1 MSKRQASDD
10 DYPAEASTDLESD
23 TSFAPKRKPNR
34 KAPKRARIMDDRSSE
49 GSIHPRSLHSIRE
62 PATMRV
68 ALLKW
73 YKTVEN
79 NRRMPWRKP
88 YDPNLGPEGRS
99 QRAYEV
105 CRPAPSNCVRNCFQV
120 WVSEIMLQ
128 QTQVATVIPYYN
140 RWMKKCVLLLN
151 SVA

>member
-1 MSKRQASDD
+1 MR
-10 DYPAEASTDLESD
+10 LE
-23 TSFAPKRKPNR
+23 
-34 KAPKRARIMDDRSSE
+34 
-49 GSIHPRSLHSIRE
+49 
-62 PATMRV
+62 
-68 ALLKW
+68 LLTW

-88 YDPNLGPEGRS
+88 YDPHLTAEGCA

-105 CRPAPSNCVRNCFQV
+105 CQISRKFVHLHHFYQV

-140 RWMKKCVLLLN
+140 RWMAKCVLLSRFSIKTQVL
-151 SVA
+151 